1 MNNWFESK
9 VTFEKQLENGT
20 QKKVTEIY
28 LLDALSFTEAEA
40 RTIEEL
46 KPYIS
51 GEFSIAAIK
60 RVKLSEIFFNENGD
74 RYFKAKVLFITLDE
88 KSGTEKKTATYM
100 LVQAND
106 IDQAHEVLKKGME
119 GTMADWEC
127 ASMTETKIMDV
138 FPYSGDTK
146 KSITITTSPAIKKLS
161 DDALNIAYLK
171 EEITF
176 DEYMIEMYSRI
187 DGISE
192 RNKANDQKILRE
204 LEEFRKHQPKE

>member
-138 FPYSGDTK
+138 FPYSEDSK
-146 KSITITTSPAIKKLS
+146 KYITL
-161 DDALNIAYLK
+161 
-171 EEITF
+171 
-176 DEYMIEMYSRI
+176 
-187 DGISE
+187 
-192 RNKANDQKILRE
+192 
-204 LEEFRKHQPKE
+204 

>member
-1 MNNWFESK
+1 MQNWFESK
-9 VTFEKQLENGT
+9 VTFEKTLENRT
-20 QKKVTEIY
+20 QKKVSEIY

-88 KSGTEKKTATYM
+88 KSGTEKKTTTYM

-138 FPYSGDTK
+138 FPYSD
-146 KSITITTSPAIKKLS
+146 AIGKAAGKLGK
-161 DDALNIAYLK
+161 LLK
-171 EEITF
+171 ENDAT
-176 DEYMIEMYSRI
+176 IEVV
-187 DGISE
+187 
-192 RNKANDQKILRE
+192 KA
-204 LEEFRKHQPKE
+204 